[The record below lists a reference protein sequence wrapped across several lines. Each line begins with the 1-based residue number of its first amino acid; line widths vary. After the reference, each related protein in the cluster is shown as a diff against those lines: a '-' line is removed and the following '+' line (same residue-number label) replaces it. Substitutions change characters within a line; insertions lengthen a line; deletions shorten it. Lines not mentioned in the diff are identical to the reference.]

1 MGPAPQLGVVL
12 HSGLFSSPNTAR
24 GRGRST
30 HGAAAAG
37 DLPLVQDL
45 CHHNHIIPQLLC
57 ALQFPQA
64 SLQAWWERC
73 VPPSS
78 AQPSSAS
85 SSSPP
90 RGWLQFPTAQSSPGS
105 VSITCS
111 ALEGNTTQRKFQII
125 KIRLVWRQGLL
136 HP

>member
-1 MGPAPQLGVVL
+1 MGPAPQLGVLL
-12 HSGLFSSPNTAR
+12 HSRLFSSPNTAR

-30 HGAAAAG
+30 HRAAAAG

-45 CHHNHIIPQLLC
+45 CPHNHIIPQLLR

-64 SLQAWWERC
+64 SRQAWWERC

-85 SSSPP
+85 SSAPP
-90 RGWLQFPTAQSSPGS
+90 RAWLQFPTAQSSPGS
-105 VSITCS
+105 MAVTCS
-111 ALEGNTTQRKFQII
+111 ALEGNTTQRKIQII
-125 KIRLVWRQGLL
+125 KIHLVRRQGLL